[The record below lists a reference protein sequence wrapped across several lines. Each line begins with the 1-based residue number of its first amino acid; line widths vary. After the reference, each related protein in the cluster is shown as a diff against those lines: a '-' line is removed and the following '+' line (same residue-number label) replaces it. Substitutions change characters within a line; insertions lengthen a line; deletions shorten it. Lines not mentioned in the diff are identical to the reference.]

1 MAIYS
6 IKDIEQLSGIKAHT
20 IRIWEQRYSIV
31 VPQRTPS
38 NIRYYTEEDLKHIL
52 NIALLNRNG
61 YKISKIAKMS
71 AGEIIDKVRSISK
84 LSQDHSTQLDALTL
98 AMIDMNEYDFDR
110 IIRDNT
116 ERYGFEHVMI
126 EIILPFLEKLTILWM
141 TGSTTPAQE
150 NFITFL
156 IRQKIIAATDSIQLG
171 PTSVSAPKS
180 LIYLPEGDNQE
191 LSILFLQY
199 MMRARGISTIYL
211 GTDVPLDNIEMAYKL
226 QAPKYIFTFLNETF
240 SADAAKQYV
249 EVLQRICP
257 DSHLLL
263 SGFAPV
269 QFPDVFP
276 LTCKILN
283 DIEST
288 RTYIDTLSPRQTFSS
303 PL

>member
-20 IRIWEQRYSIV
+20 IRIWEQRYAIV
-31 VPQRTPS
+31 TPQRTPS
-38 NIRYYTEEDLKHIL
+38 NIRYYTEEDLKHVL

-71 AGEIIDKVRSISK
+71 PGEIIDKVRSISK

-156 IRQKIIAATDSIQLG
+156 IRQKIISATDSIQLG
-171 PTSVSAPKS
+171 PTSVTAAKS

-191 LSILFLQY
+191 LLILFLQY
-199 MMRARGISTIYL
+199 MMRVRGIPTIYL

-226 QAPKYIFTFLNETF
+226 QEPKYIFTFLNESF
-240 SADAAKQYV
+240 SADSARQYID
-249 EVLQRICP
+249 VLQRICP
-257 DSHLLL
+257 ESQVLL
-263 SGFAPV
+263 SGYAGV
-269 QFPDVFP
+269 VYHDAFPSSC
-276 LTCKILN
+276 TILN

-288 RTYIDTLSPRQTFSS
+288 RKYIDTLSARMTVSS
-303 PL
+303 